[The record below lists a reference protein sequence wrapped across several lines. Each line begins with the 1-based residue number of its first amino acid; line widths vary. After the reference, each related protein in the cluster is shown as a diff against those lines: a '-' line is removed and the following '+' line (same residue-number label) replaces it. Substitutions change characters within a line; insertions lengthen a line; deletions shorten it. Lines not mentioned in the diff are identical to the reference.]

1 MTLFYQG
8 TDMTPYVDI
17 TKCVYRD
24 VAGGRCDSLDMEL
37 DQAAAWHRWGPQVDD
52 EISVVQGGLETGVLY
67 LNTVWPEDGRYRMVA
82 TGLKA
87 AARRGA
93 WKSYRDRTLE
103 DIMRACAAE
112 CGMDFGLYGLEG
124 KLRYPYLERRDEGC
138 AAFLDRLMA
147 LEGGVLKVMGGRL
160 CGIGIAWAQEQA
172 GAKTVMLS
180 ADQRGAQ
187 HIRQGGN
194 QWAGLTVRTP
204 WCEASARDSGAL
216 GGIRPV
222 RTDTPARDAAQAG
235 RWARGLLLAH
245 NRQAEQLRLNTEL
258 DIGMTAMA
266 RVDVQGGTGADGAW
280 LVDEAAH
287 DLVNGKTQTTLL
299 RCVYSVQ

>member
-1 MTLFYQG
+1 M
-8 TDMTPYVDI
+8 
-17 TKCVYRD
+17 C
-24 VAGGRCDSLDMEL
+24 
-37 DQAAAWHRWGPQVDD
+37 
-52 EISVVQGGLETGVLY
+52 
-67 LNTVWPEDGRYRMVA
+67 
-82 TGLKA
+82 
-87 AARRGA
+87 
-93 WKSYRDRTLE
+93 
-103 DIMRACAAE
+103 
-112 CGMDFGLYGLEG
+112 
-124 KLRYPYLERRDEGC
+124 
-138 AAFLDRLMA
+138 
-147 LEGGVLKVMGGRL
+147 GRL

-172 GAKTVMLS
+172 GAKTVLLS